1 MAAIANWEIERTFI
15 RFFPNIFIPLLC
27 FENVLIR
34 KAWTYHRNILCSL
47 CKIRL
52 RNKTACS
59 CDESMYLYDPLANFC
74 HSHMNNYAKR
84 FSANQIYKERSYGEK
99 LPAFFLILRLYNL
112 ANFLCNLLNKD
123 IMKIQQSHSQL
134 FLTLYF
140 ICLTRHAWETRSK
153 VNANIFSWVTQEV
166 FVALS

>member
-1 MAAIANWEIERTFI
+1 MN
-15 RFFPNIFIPLLC
+15 P
-27 FENVLIR
+27 
-34 KAWTYHRNILCSL
+34 
-47 CKIRL
+47 
-52 RNKTACS
+52 
-59 CDESMYLYDPLANFC
+59 C

-123 IMKIQQSHSQL
+123 IIKIQQSHSQL

-166 FVALS
+166 FVALSYSFDENSITETKTHPFSKRQRTFVILLSWISSSENTYENSNQCNTDVLPILWIACHSFILLL

>member
-59 CDESMYLYDPLANFC
+59 CDESMSLYDPLANFC
-74 HSHMNNYAKR
+74 HSHIDNYAKR

-99 LPAFFLILRLYNL
+99 LSAFFSYITSIQPGYL
-112 ANFLCNLLNKD
+112 LCNLLNRD
-123 IMKIQQSHSQL
+123 IIRIQRLHSQL
-134 FLTLYF
+134 FLTLH
-140 ICLTRHAWETRSK
+140 LVST
-153 VNANIFSWVTQEV
+153 TQQITQ
-166 FVALS
+166 